1 MKFYHKKN
9 KIFWI
14 YTRYIQDIY
23 TRYFIFIII
32 ITYIAKNILYKIK
45 LVFIIMVMKT
55 KIVISDESVFDC
67 IYLIYIYLFYI
78 INMIYKM
85 NLKMNEK
92 H

>member
-1 MKFYHKKN
+1 
-9 KIFWI
+9 
-14 YTRYIQDIY
+14 
-23 TRYFIFIII
+23 
-32 ITYIAKNILYKIK
+32 
-45 LVFIIMVMKT
+45 MVMKT